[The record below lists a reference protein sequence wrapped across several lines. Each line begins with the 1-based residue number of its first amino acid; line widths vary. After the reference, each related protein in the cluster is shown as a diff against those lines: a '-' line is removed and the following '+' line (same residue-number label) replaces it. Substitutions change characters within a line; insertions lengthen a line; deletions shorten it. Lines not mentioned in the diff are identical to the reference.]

1 MPTTLP
7 SGSGCAAMSD
17 VIVSCRIYIA
27 GQAPNSRYA
36 VQNLTEFCRKH
47 LPNRHE
53 IEIVDVYVD
62 PARAAVDRVFLTPTL
77 VIVAPPPSRSIIGDL
92 SDGDV
97 LRRALSSEIA
107 ESDNRPASG

>member
-1 MPTTLP
+1 
-7 SGSGCAAMSD
+7 MSD
-17 VIVSCRIYIA
+17 QIVCCRIYIA

-36 VQNLTEFCRKH
+36 VQNLKDFCRKY

-62 PARAAVDRVFLTPTL
+62 PERAAEDRVFLTPTL
-77 VIVAPPPSRSIIGDL
+77 VIIAPPPSRSIVGDL

-97 LRRALSSEIA
+97 LRRTLSREIA
-107 ESDNRPASG
+107 APHDRASSG